1 MSTELSQAQRENYA
15 FFQSH
20 LSDYLADPLI
30 AGKYAVFFQCEMKEV
45 YDTFPSALS
54 SACAKYPLGQFIIQ
68 QITDPSQDVN
78 FVFSAVV

>member
-1 MSTELSQAQRENYA
+1 MSTELSRAQQENFA

-20 LSDYLADPLI
+20 LSDYLTDPLI

-54 SACAKYPLGQFIIQ
+54 SAYAKYPLGQFIIQ
-68 QITDPSQDVN
+68 RIVDPSHDVN
-78 FVFSAVV
+78 FVFSAVI